1 MTIKSNFS
9 RMDNEN
15 RVIKQPKTLFQQQLN
30 EIMADDPSKQLISD
44 LIHMQMHKNAEKDER
59 MLILIEL
66 FNMIGLDNFINIIDL
81 IDGRPVKF
89 PTREDFK
96 DTIEI
101 AICYYYKNFQNY
113 DWSKIDGLLEER
125 IKTKKMSSNIRQ
137 LERFMKERVEYLQ
150 GRINNG
156 RKSD

>member
-1 MTIKSNFS
+1 MK
-9 RMDNEN
+9 DNDKI
-15 RVIKQPKTLFQQQLN
+15 IKQPKTLFQQQLN
-30 EIMADDPSKQLISD
+30 DIMTDNPSKKLITD
-44 LIHMQMHKNAEKDER
+44 LIHMQMHKNAEKDDR

-66 FNMIGLDNFINIIDL
+66 FNMVGLDNFINIIDL

-113 DWSKIDGLLEER
+113 DWSKINGLLEDK
-125 IKTKKMSSNIRQ
+125 IKTKKMSGNIRQ
-137 LERFMKERVEYLQ
+137 LDKFMKERIEYLK
-150 GRINNG
+150 GKAN
-156 RKSD
+156 D